1 MNIVSVGYLGFLAI
15 VFLLY
20 FLVPK
25 GKQKYVLLAASYFY
39 FWTAS
44 EKLIVFLLISTLV
57 VYLSGLVM
65 GRIDEQTKLKCEGL
79 EKKEKKEIKA
89 RDKKK
94 KLYVVLASVLINLG
108 LLVALKYV
116 NFLGSVVN
124 GVFNTNIPSFKL
136 LLPMGISYYTLQ
148 AVSYSVDVY
157 RGSCKPSKDL
167 AKVALYLSYFPHIIE
182 GPFSRFYD
190 VGEQLC
196 QPHSFDYSRMKFGLQ
211 LMLWGFFKKMV
222 IADRAAQ
229 FVNQAFD
236 VHAEYT
242 GIIIALGVVLYTV
255 QIYAEFSGCIDIMS
269 GISQCLGI
277 RLPLNFRQP
286 FFSKSVQEF
295 WQRWHITLGLWF
307 KEYIFFP
314 VSCAKP
320 CLKIIGTANKRLPKY
335 LARIIPAALPLFF
348 VWFANGIWHG
358 ASFKYIFYGL
368 YYYGLMMLGLL
379 FEPVSNK
386 LRTLCKISSEGALYR
401 LWQMLRT
408 NILVLLGMMIFR
420 ADSLMGFF
428 RLLKR
433 LFSFRHI
440 EMLFSGEMFYLGYT
454 SLAEW
459 GVLLFGM
466 LLMFFVDLLHEKNW
480 HLRECLAKQKLWVRW
495 AVYYGVIIAI
505 MIFGI
510 YGPGYDAQAFIYAG
524 F

>member
-1 MNIVSVGYLGFLAI
+1 MNIVSVGYLGFLAV

-25 GKQKYVLLAASYFY
+25 DKQKYVLLAASYFY

-57 VYLSGLVM
+57 IYLSGIIM
-65 GRIDEQTKLKCEGL
+65 GRIDRQTKLKCEGL

-94 KLYVVLASVLINLG
+94 KLCVVLASVLINLG
-108 LLVALKYV
+108 LLVALKYI

-124 GVFNTNIPSFKL
+124 GIFRTEIPSFNL

-157 RGSCKPSKDL
+157 RGSCKPSRDL

-236 VHAEYT
+236 VHAQYT
-242 GIIIALGVVLYTV
+242 GVIILLGVILYTV

-277 RLPLNFRQP
+277 RLPANFRQP
-286 FFSKSVQEF
+286 FFSRSVQEF
-295 WQRWHITLGLWF
+295 WQRWHISLGLWF

-320 CLKIIGTANKRLPKY
+320 CIKLIGAANRRLPRYFAK
-335 LARIIPAALPLFF
+335 LIPAAIPMFF
-348 VWFANGIWHG
+348 VWSANGIWHG

-368 YYYGLMMLGLL
+368 YYYGLMMLGLM
-379 FEPVSNK
+379 FEPLSNK
-386 LRTLCKISSEGALYR
+386 LKALCRISAESAAFR
-401 LWQMLRT
+401 AWQIIRT

-428 RLLKR
+428 RLLGR
-433 LFSFRHI
+433 LFSNQHSD
-440 EMLFSGEMFYLGYT
+440 MLRSGAIFYLGYT
-454 SLAEW
+454 SIAEW
-459 GVLLFGM
+459 FVMIFGM
-466 LLMFFVDLLHEKNW
+466 MLMLAVDLLHERNW
-480 HLRECLAKQKLWVRW
+480 QLRETLAGQKTFFRW